1 MFTDTHCHLYD
12 EYYESLGEVINDSIN
27 KGVHSFINAGC
38 DDLSNKEVI
47 EKVSKYKSMY
57 GVIGIHPEYVLTYT
71 LDDILD
77 IERHLND
84 EKIVGIGEIGLD
96 YHYDTLNKDAQKE
109 LFIKQLELAKKYDLP
124 VVIHSRDATED
135 TINIL
140 KRYPTVKGVIHSFS
154 GSIETARIYKKMGY
168 KLGINGVVTFKNSHL
183 KDILE
188 EMLNIVVLETDAPY
202 LTPHPYRGTK
212 NSPGYIPLIATF
224 ISNYTG
230 LDINTLSSLTEKN
243 VRDVYKKI
251 K

>member
-12 EYYESLGEVINDSIN
+12 EYYESLGEIINDSIN

-38 DDLSNKEVI
+38 DGLSNKEVI
-47 EKVSKYKSMY
+47 EKVSKYKFMY

-71 LDDILD
+71 LEDILD
-77 IERHLND
+77 IERHLKD

-96 YHYDTLNKDAQKE
+96 YHYDALNKDAQKE

-188 EMLNIVVLETDAPY
+188 EMLDIIVLETDAPY

-212 NSPGYIPLIATF
+212 NSPSYIPLIATF
-224 ISNYTG
+224 ISDYTG
-230 LDINTLSSLTEKN
+230 IDINTLSSLTEKN

>member
-109 LFIKQLELAKKYDLP
+109 LFIKQLELAKKYNLP
-124 VVIHSRDATED
+124 VVIHSREATED

-140 KRYPTVKGVIHSFS
+140 KKYPTVKGVIHSFS

-188 EMLNIVVLETDAPY
+188 EMLDIVVLETDAPY
-202 LTPHPYRGTK
+202 LTPHPYRGIK
-212 NSPGYIPLIATF
+212 NIPSYIPLIATF
-224 ISNYTG
+224 ISDYTG
-230 LDINTLSSLTEKN
+230 IDINTLSSLTEKN

>member
-140 KRYPTVKGVIHSFS
+140 KRYPIVKGVIHSFS
-154 GSIETARIYKKMGY
+154 GSIETARIYRKMGY

-188 EMLNIVVLETDAPY
+188 EMLDIVVLETDAPY
-202 LTPHPYRGTK
+202 LTPHPYRGIK
-212 NSPGYIPLIATF
+212 NIPSYIPLIATF
-224 ISNYTG
+224 ISDYTG
-230 LDINTLSSLTEKN
+230 IDINTLSSLTEKN

>member
-12 EYYESLGEVINDSIN
+12 EYYESVGEVINDSIN

-38 DDLSNKEVI
+38 DALSNKEVI

-96 YHYDTLNKDAQKE
+96 YHYDALNKDAQKE

-124 VVIHSRDATED
+124 VVIHSREATED

-154 GSIETARIYKKMGY
+154 GSIETARIYRKMGY
-168 KLGINGVVTFKNSHL
+168 KLGINGVFTFKNSHL

-188 EMLNIVVLETDAPY
+188 EMLDIVVLETDAPY
-202 LTPHPYRGTK
+202 LTPHPYRGIK
-212 NSPGYIPLIATF
+212 NSPSYIPLIATF
-224 ISNYTG
+224 ISDYTG
-230 LDINTLSSLTEKN
+230 IDINTLSSLTEKN

>member
-140 KRYPTVKGVIHSFS
+140 KRYPIVKGVIHSFS
-154 GSIETARIYKKMGY
+154 GSIETARIYRKMGY

-188 EMLNIVVLETDAPY
+188 EMLDIVVLETDAPY
-202 LTPHPYRGTK
+202 LTPHPYRGIK
-212 NSPGYIPLIATF
+212 NIPSYIPLIATF
-224 ISNYTG
+224 ISDYTG
-230 LDINTLSSLTEKN
+230 IDINTLSSLTEKN

-251 K
+251 N